1 MVLSQKVDLEDGL
14 LRRIAD
20 DPDAVEIEGDYGA
33 ALGFLRKFTRCCW
46 EIDSRDIEFI
56 RTRGIPDADIVDW
69 ILMGAVQT
77 FAVNQADGGGIWFPE
92 QGSEVVGHDRS
103 YYTSQRGG
111 LTAASIAGV
120 SNTAQGDGVG
130 ALSPPVASL
139 HRHSTVPQNGGHAA
153 GYFEP
158 DRAASDFLHAAEQTR
173 RRYGFVP
180 NLLVALSN
188 GRSPSL
194 LPSMVLN
201 LEILESP
208 QSDRLTRR
216 QHAIVR
222 ARTAAAS
229 RSEYASE
236 TIRAQLEAADEK
248 PDLLLAATQPIA
260 ELARDAA
267 DEVVFSFAEKA
278 ARNAYKITEKDAA
291 RFREVGL
298 GDETYL
304 DILGTVG
311 LQLGLDRMAWATGVA
326 PDEGVLIEQSTV

>member
-20 DPDAVEIEGDYGA
+20 DPEAVEVDGDYGA
-33 ALGFLRKFTRCCW
+33 ALGFLRKFTRRAW
-46 EIDSRDIEFI
+46 EIGSRDIERI
-56 RTRGIPDADIVDW
+56 RARGIPDADIVDW

-77 FAVNQADGGGIWFPE
+77 LAVNQADGGGIWFPE

-103 YYTSQRGG
+103 YYTSQRAG
-111 LTAASIAGV
+111 LTASSIAGV
-120 SNTAQGDGVG
+120 SDTAQGDRIG
-130 ALSPPVASL
+130 APSASAASL
-139 HRHSTVPQNGGHAA
+139 HGTAPQNGGHAE

-158 DRAASDFLHAAEQTR
+158 NRTASDFLYAAEQTK

-229 RSEYASE
+229 RSAYASE
-236 TIRAQLEAADEK
+236 TICAQLEAADDQ
-248 PDLLLAATQPIA
+248 PDLLLAATRPIS
-260 ELARDAA
+260 ELARDPE
-267 DEVVFSFAEKA
+267 DELVFSFAEKA

-291 RFREVGL
+291 RFRDIGM

-326 PDEGVLIEQSTV
+326 PEKGVLLEKSTV